1 MYAVLPPTSELQ
13 AVTVS
18 HRQQYNS
25 IRYEDMISAILI
37 TIVIVIIIL
46 TVIYEEKNY
55 KWDKC
60 GFVAVH
66 FGEKTH
72 KCNQCFVSSNLGIHI
87 KRHSREDLNDCD
99 QCDIKAV
106 RVRTKSITPSSV
118 FQIKVYHYH
127 ITRLDVLLL
136 KCCFFKEL

>member
-37 TIVIVIIIL
+37 AIVIVIIIL
-46 TVIYEEKNY
+46 TVIYEETIY
-55 KWDKC
+55 KRNQC
-60 GFVAVH
+60 CFGAVPAFVLKQHLKIH

-72 KCNQCFVSSNLGIHI
+72 KCSQAMSLYQATWGYILKGIQE
-87 KRHSREDLNDCD
+87 KTSRMIATNMTLKLFDL
-99 QCDIKAV
+99 
-106 RVRTKSITPSSV
+106 
-118 FQIKVYHYH
+118 
-127 ITRLDVLLL
+127 
-136 KCCFFKEL
+136 

>member
-25 IRYEDMISAILI
+25 IRYEDMTSAILI

-55 KWDKC
+55 KWDK
-60 GFVAVH
+60 
-66 FGEKTH
+66 TH

-87 KRHSREDLNDCD
+87 KRHSRED
-99 QCDIKAV
+99 
-106 RVRTKSITPSSV
+106 
-118 FQIKVYHYH
+118 
-127 ITRLDVLLL
+127 
-136 KCCFFKEL
+136 

>member
-46 TVIYEEKNY
+46 TVIYEEKIY
-55 KWDKC
+55 KWKQF

-72 KCNQCFVSSNLGIHI
+72 KCSQAMSLYQATWGYILKGIQE
-87 KRHSREDLNDCD
+87 KTSRMIATNMTLKLFEFG
-99 QCDIKAV
+99 
-106 RVRTKSITPSSV
+106 P
-118 FQIKVYHYH
+118 KV
-127 ITRLDVLLL
+127 
-136 KCCFFKEL
+136 